1 MKVPR
6 TIPTDLQSKIVKLGI
21 LRSQIFRT
29 AAEFKRLSAEISA
42 KLADSVGVRP

>member
-1 MKVPR
+1 MKTPR
-6 TIPTDLQSKIVKLGI
+6 PISPDLQSKMVRLGI

-42 KLADSVGVRP
+42 KLAESVEVRP